1 MNDQRDDPLRSAIYP
16 ARRRFLRGTAA
27 AIGTLALGNSST
39 GIAAP
44 SLEYSPAAF
53 EAGANVATIWIGGSD
68 PMRAGIEF
76 GTDEALGQPRR
87 GPTVELNRA
96 NEFTSAVLLD
106 GLTPGQAWYYRIID
120 AESNKPVS
128 EIGRFKTAPSAP
140 QPFTF
145 AWSGDMDESYKP
157 FRLFDVI
164 AAREPDFFLH
174 LGDTVYADVPRKQF
188 SPSVSHYRRKHAAV
202 RKDSHLQRFMM
213 RHTTYAIWDDH
224 ETENSCH
231 GGHPNMGEA
240 MQVFR
245 EYWPCRPASGDGLYR
260 RIGWAGVDFII
271 LDTRRFRS
279 PRQAPDGP
287 DKTMLGSA
295 QKQWFL
301 DTLKSSGA
309 PFKFIATSVPFH
321 GGGDD
326 TWASYKTERDEIVRF
341 IREHKIPGIVFLTAD
356 YHLARDWTN
365 PRTRLREYMA
375 GPIATFV
382 YYQRTPAA
390 RDRYEKAGTFHY
402 GDGYNF
408 GLFRVDPAAERA
420 TLQFVDAGGKT
431 LFTAELTP

>member
-1 MNDQRDDPLRSAIYP
+1 MNEEKDDAPQRAIHP
-16 ARRRFLRGTAA
+16 ARRRFVGGTAA
-27 AIGTLALGNSST
+27 ALGTLALGNSGSA
-39 GIAAP
+39 IAAP

-53 EAGANVATIWIGGSD
+53 EADPNTALIWMCGAD
-68 PMRAGIEF
+68 PLRAAVEF
-76 GTDEALGQPRR
+76 GADEALGQPRR
-87 GPTVELNRA
+87 GPAVELNRA
-96 NEFTSAVLLD
+96 NDFTAALQLD

-120 AESNKPVS
+120 AAANKPVS
-128 EIGRFKTAPSAP
+128 PIGRFKTAPATA

-145 AWSGDMDESYKP
+145 AWSGDMDEAYKP

-164 AAREPDFFLH
+164 AARDPDFFLH
-174 LGDTVYADVPRKQF
+174 LGDTVYADLPRKQF
-188 SPSVSHYRRKHAAV
+188 SPSVSHYRGKHAAV
-202 RKDSHLQRFMM
+202 RKDSHLQRFML

-224 ETENSCH
+224 ETDNGCD
-231 GGHPNMGEA
+231 GAHPNMA
-240 MQVFR
+240 QALQVFR
-245 EYWPCRPASGDGLYR
+245 EYWPCRPASAEGLYR

-279 PRQAPDGP
+279 PQAAADGP

-301 DTLKSSGA
+301 DALKSSTA

-326 TWASYKTERDEIVRF
+326 TWGNYKTERDEITRF
-341 IREHKIPGIVFLTAD
+341 IREQKIKGVVFLTAD

-365 PRTRLREYMA
+365 AKTRVREYMA
-375 GPIATFV
+375 GPIASFV
-382 YYQRTPAA
+382 QYQRTPAM

-408 GLFRVDPAAERA
+408 GMFRVDPAAERA
-420 TLQFVDAGGKT
+420 TLEFVDAGGKT
-431 LFTAELTP
+431 LFTTELSP